1 MAGGNRVHD
10 RGMSERS
17 ARMVLA
23 PILFTAV
30 AVEVL
35 IAVGAGIASDRSWT
49 FLMNHF
55 VVTNAVIGGSLAVAG
70 SAAQSDRLAAAGRWR
85 VLRGL
90 GCRVLIAGLGIALR

>member
-1 MAGGNRVHD
+1 
-10 RGMSERS
+10 MSERS

-49 FLMNHF
+49 FLLNHF

-70 SAAQSDRLAAAGRWR
+70 WP
-85 VLRGL
+85 
-90 GCRVLIAGLGIALR
+90 IA